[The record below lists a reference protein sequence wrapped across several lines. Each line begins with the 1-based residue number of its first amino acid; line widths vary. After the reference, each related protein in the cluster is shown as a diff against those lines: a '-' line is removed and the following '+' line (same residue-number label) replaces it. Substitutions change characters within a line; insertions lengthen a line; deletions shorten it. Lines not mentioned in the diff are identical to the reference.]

1 MTRGLTIALL
11 MLSGSVSLSAQ
22 DNAFVSSFA
31 ASLTRMKSTIADN
44 YTSPSNISPYYYR
57 LLDPGVYNSS
67 AAKHVMTLD
76 ENSSKLDY
84 RDQLNATIDKSLLNL
99 YLNNPSK
106 VRYSNEHLEE
116 EELVAVNDPTSA
128 PVIPSSKVDDILN
141 EELHE
146 KSATEIDDSIGD
158 IGLVVDKP
166 NFWKYKGEFS
176 LQFSQNY
183 FSDNWYKGGNNN
195 QNLLSAII
203 LEANY
208 DDTKRITWEN
218 KLELRLGFMTT
229 TSDTCHTFLTS
240 NDKIDLYSKLGIK
253 AKKAWFYTVTAEA
266 KSQFLPGY
274 KTNDRK
280 RYSSF
285 LSPLDVYLSIGMDF
299 KPNLKNGNSFSLAL
313 LPVSYK
319 MRYLRD
325 KDENIHTVYNM
336 VGENCTHD
344 IGSKIEINSK
354 LKLAKDFFWK
364 SRFYYYTPY
373 DYAESEWENSFQYQF
388 SKYISAE
395 VYTLWRFDD
404 NRSRQYYDK
413 NIGYFQFKEY
423 FTLGLTY
430 AF

>member
-1 MTRGLTIALL
+1 M
-11 MLSGSVSLSAQ
+11 
-22 DNAFVSSFA
+22 
-31 ASLTRMKSTIADN
+31 
-44 YTSPSNISPYYYR
+44 
-57 LLDPGVYNSS
+57 
-67 AAKHVMTLD
+67 
-76 ENSSKLDY
+76 
-84 RDQLNATIDKSLLNL
+84 
-99 YLNNPSK
+99 
-106 VRYSNEHLEE
+106 EE
-116 EELVAVNDPTSA
+116 
-128 PVIPSSKVDDILN
+128 ILN
-141 EELHE
+141 KDLQE
-146 KSATEIDDSIGD
+146 KSATEYDDSIVD
-158 IGLVVDKP
+158 IGLKVEKP
-166 NFWKYKGEFS
+166 NFWKCKGEFS

-208 DDTKRITWEN
+208 DDTKRISWAN

-240 NDKIDLYSKLGIK
+240 NDKIDLTSKLGIK
-253 AKKAWFYTVTAEA
+253 AKKSWFYTVSFEA

-274 KTNDRK
+274 KTNDRR

-299 KPNLKNGNSFSLAL
+299 KPTLKNGNEFSLAL
-313 LPVSYK
+313 LPLSYK

-325 KDENIHTVYNM
+325 KDENIHSVYNM
-336 VGENCTHD
+336 VGKDCTHD
-344 IGSKIEINSK
+344 IGSKIEMNSK

-364 SRFYYYTPY
+364 SRFYFFTAY

-404 NRSRQYYDK
+404 NRDRKYYDD
-413 NIGYFQFKEY
+413 NLGYFQFKEY